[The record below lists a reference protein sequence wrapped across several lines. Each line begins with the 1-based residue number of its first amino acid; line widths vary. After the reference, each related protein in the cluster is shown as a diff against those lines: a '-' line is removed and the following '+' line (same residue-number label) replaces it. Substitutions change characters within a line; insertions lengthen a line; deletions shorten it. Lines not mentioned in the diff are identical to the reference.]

1 MIFHLF
7 SIILMDMKKIDLE
20 HERIREALNESSLG
34 THLQADEIDSIL
46 DFASTYEFSPGESV
60 IEEHEIDQ
68 NLYLVI
74 DGNVSVEV
82 GSGEKHVYITT
93 LGPGEIFGEAGLFSN
108 TERTAS
114 IIAQDR
120 VRLVQITRQ
129 GFLKSINKKPKAAV
143 KFMFMIIFGMLS
155 KLRGVNE
162 ELAYERKDDV
172 NQEDIDSIL
181 SEITPDNT

>member
-1 MIFHLF
+1 
-7 SIILMDMKKIDLE
+7 MKKIDLS
-20 HERIREALNESSLG
+20 HESIREALHESPLG
-34 THLQADEIDSIL
+34 AHLQADEIDSIL
-46 DFASTYEFSPGESV
+46 DFASTYEFSTGESV

-68 NLYLVI
+68 NLYLVV

-93 LGPGEIFGEAGLFSN
+93 LGQGEIFGEAGLFSN

-120 VRLVQITRQ
+120 VTLVQITRQ

-181 SEITPDNT
+181 SEITPDD